1 MMLGHSLG
9 SKFCLFIN
17 QQESVWATSGQ
28 SSIQNSQNSKITT
41 HMTIVFGCYVTTEAK
56 TYFTLELYWKVS
68 CLLRMLQYCVV
79 FFHLPLDVD
88 VRTPNKIVR
97 G

>member
-1 MMLGHSLG
+1 
-9 SKFCLFIN
+9 
-17 QQESVWATSGQ
+17 
-28 SSIQNSQNSKITT
+28 
-41 HMTIVFGCYVTTEAK
+41 MTIVFGCYVTTEAK

-79 FFHLPLDVD
+79 FFSLTLSVD

>member
-41 HMTIVFGCYVTTEAK
+41 HMTLAFECYVTTDAK
-56 TYFTLELYWKVS
+56 KHFTLALYENEICKFFIILIND
-68 CLLRMLQYCVV
+68 LLHC
-79 FFHLPLDVD
+79 
-88 VRTPNKIVR
+88 
-97 G
+97 

>member
-1 MMLGHSLG
+1 MLRHSLG

-41 HMTIVFGCYVTTEAK
+41 HMTLVFSSYATTDAK
-56 TYFTLELYWKVS
+56 THFTLALNCFV
-68 CLLRMLQYCVV
+68 
-79 FFHLPLDVD
+79 
-88 VRTPNKIVR
+88 IV
-97 G
+97 GF

>member
-1 MMLGHSLG
+1 MTLGHSLG

-41 HMTIVFGCYVTTEAK
+41 HMTLVFGCYATTDAK
-56 TYFTLELYWKVS
+56 YILHWHYIKGYNNIFPHENEICK
-68 CLLRMLQYCVV
+68 
-79 FFHLPLDVD
+79 FFIILINDF
-88 VRTPNKIVR
+88 
-97 G
+97 